1 MSRFAVMGLLLT
13 LLLGAVPEQ
22 QEPAD
27 SADAK
32 LQDELRATLKTLRE
46 ERAAYYQRRRSRT
59 EALDAAR
66 APVKRLEVELSEL
79 RTRQQE
85 ADKALGE
92 VHAELDKLRKDEAA
106 DVFSAGLSP
115 ALEKS
120 LREAKDFV
128 DHGIPYRSADRGLR
142 LGKPADGGPA
152 DQLSRYWSFLQ
163 EEFRVAR
170 SGEAY
175 TAEVPLDGGR
185 AKPARIFRVGHLIL
199 GFVTEDGLHAGLWNG
214 TQWVAP
220 SSPEEEQRIREAVET
235 LDRRRSPS
243 LLSLPVLRKVGP

>member
-1 MSRFAVMGLLLT
+1 MSRFAVAGLLPT

-79 RTRQQE
+79 RTHQQE
-85 ADKALGE
+85 ADKNLGE

-106 DVFSAGLSP
+106 DVFSAALSP
-115 ALEKS
+115 A
-120 LREAKDFV
+120 
-128 DHGIPYRSADRGLR
+128 
-142 LGKPADGGPA
+142 
-152 DQLSRYWSFLQ
+152 
-163 EEFRVAR
+163 
-170 SGEAY
+170 
-175 TAEVPLDGGR
+175 
-185 AKPARIFRVGHLIL
+185 
-199 GFVTEDGLHAGLWNG
+199 
-214 TQWVAP
+214 
-220 SSPEEEQRIREAVET
+220 
-235 LDRRRSPS
+235 
-243 LLSLPVLRKVGP
+243 